1 MSSNGLLAVL
11 TGLLGAAAVIAA
23 VTAFRPVMPDLA
35 DTLNRLH
42 RSTNPRP
49 QTPVEGESRDR
60 FGRWLMSRSSSLPS
74 LATPY
79 ADLDLIGMTPA
90 RFFAS
95 KAVWAA
101 IGLVFPAL
109 LGTIFWVLGFAI
121 PFTIP
126 AVLSL
131 VCALLGWVFPNL
143 AIRRDAVAAR
153 ERFAR
158 SITAYIDL
166 VVLERLGGAGVASAI
181 ADPAAI
187 ATAPLFVRIR
197 QSLDRHRLERQA
209 PWTALRKLGESIEL
223 PELTELADTLELT
236 GTKSTP
242 VAETLK
248 ARARDIRNA
257 FLNKDV
263 ERASAAS
270 QRQTA
275 VTAVLLVCFLAFLGT
290 PLLLRLLAS

>member
-1 MSSNGLLAVL
+1 MSASGLLAVL
-11 TGLLGAAAVIAA
+11 TGLFGAAAVIAA
-23 VTAFRPVMPDLA
+23 VAAFRPVVPDLA
-35 DTLNRLH
+35 DTLSRLH
-42 RSTNPRP
+42 RSTNPRSP
-49 QTPVEGESRDR
+49 TPADGDAPDR
-60 FGRWLMSRSSSLPS
+60 FGRWMMSRSSTLPG

-95 KAVWAA
+95 KAVWAT
-101 IGLVFPAL
+101 IGLALPAL

-121 PFTIP
+121 PFAIP

-131 VCALLGWVFPNL
+131 VCALLGWMFPNL

-158 SITAYIDL
+158 AITAYIDL

-181 ADPAAI
+181 ADPAAV
-187 ATAPLFVRIR
+187 AAAPLFVRIR

-209 PWTALRKLGESIEL
+209 PWTALRRLGESIEL
-223 PELTELADTLELT
+223 PELKELADTLELT

>member
-1 MSSNGLLAVL
+1 MSASGLLAVL
-11 TGLLGAAAVIAA
+11 TGLFGAAAVIAA
-23 VTAFRPVMPDLA
+23 VAAFRPTTPDLA

-42 RSTNPRP
+42 RSTSPRP
-49 QTPVEGESRDR
+49 HTPAGEGAPDR
-60 FGRWLMSRSSSLPS
+60 FGRWMMSRSSSLPG

-90 RFFAS
+90 RFFAF
-95 KAVWAA
+95 KAVWAT
-101 IGLVFPAL
+101 IGLALPAV
-109 LGTIFWVLGFAI
+109 LGTIFWVLDFAV
-121 PFTIP
+121 PVTIP
-126 AVLSL
+126 AVVSL
-131 VCALLGWVFPNL
+131 VCGLLGWMFPNL

-158 SITAYIDL
+158 AITAYIDL

-181 ADPAAI
+181 ADPAGVA
-187 ATAPLFVRIR
+187 AAPLFVRIR
-197 QSLDRHRLERQA
+197 QSLERHRLERQA
-209 PWTALRKLGESIEL
+209 PWTALRQLGESIEL
-223 PELTELADTLELT
+223 PELKELADTLELT

-248 ARARDIRNA
+248 ARARDIRNS

-263 ERASAAS
+263 ERAAAAS

-275 VTAVLLVCFLAFLGT
+275 VTALLLVCFLAFLGT
-290 PLLLRLLAS
+290 PLMLRLLTS